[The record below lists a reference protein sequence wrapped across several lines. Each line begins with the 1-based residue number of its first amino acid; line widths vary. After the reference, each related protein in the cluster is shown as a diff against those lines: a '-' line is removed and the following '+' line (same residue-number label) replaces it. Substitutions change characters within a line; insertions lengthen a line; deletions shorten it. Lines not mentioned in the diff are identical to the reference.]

1 MMICNN
7 GTVTVHRYPGIV
19 IRAYPEFQEPY
30 KEVFAFRYQQREL
43 ISMYSK
49 ALAILDA
56 NTVEYMV
63 EQQRKE
69 ILELKEALKDRD
81 KALVDKNK
89 ILEAQQREV
98 EQLKALLQTGQTFR
112 SDS

>member
-1 MMICNN
+1 
-7 GTVTVHRYPGIV
+7 
-19 IRAYPEFQEPY
+19 
-30 KEVFAFRYQQREL
+30 
-43 ISMYSK
+43 MYSK

-69 ILELKEALKDRD
+69 ILELKEALKDKD
-81 KALVDKNK
+81 KALK
-89 ILEAQQREV
+89 AQQKEL
-98 EQLKALLQTGQTFR
+98 EQLKALMQTGQTFR

>member
-1 MMICNN
+1 ME
-7 GTVTVHRYPGIV
+7 V

-69 ILELKEALKDRD
+69 ILELKEALKDKD
-81 KALVDKNK
+81 KALK
-89 ILEAQQREV
+89 AQQKEL
-98 EQLKALLQTGQTFR
+98 EQLKALMQTGQTFR

>member
-1 MMICNN
+1 M
-7 GTVTVHRYPGIV
+7 

-56 NTVEYMV
+56 NTVDYMV

-69 ILELKEALKDRD
+69 ILELKEALKDKD
-81 KALVDKNK
+81 KALT
-89 ILEAQQREV
+89 EASAQQREV
-98 EQLKALLQTGQTFR
+98 ERLKALLESGQTFR

>member
-56 NTVEYMV
+56 NTVDYMV

-69 ILELKEALKDRD
+69 ILELKEALKDKD
-81 KALVDKNK
+81 KALT
-89 ILEAQQREV
+89 EASAQQREV
-98 EQLKALLQTGQTFR
+98 ERLKALLESGQTFR
-112 SDS
+112 WDS